1 MKVDFVKHSLD
12 ETLLKCPQCDFERG
26 MHIASVSVLR
36 GSDKTTVT
44 SKGILVTGE
53 KNPSRGV
60 IISLGYH
67 CENGHA
73 GEVLLS
79 FHKGSVYV
87 EHKSLPP
94 SKDIDDI
101 WRS

>member
-12 ETLLKCPQCDFERG
+12 ETLLKCPQCGFEHG
-26 MHIASVSVLR
+26 MHIVSVSVLR

-44 SKGILVTGE
+44 SKGTSVTQE
-53 KNPSRGV
+53 KNPTRGV
-60 IISLGYH
+60 IVFLGYH
-67 CENGHA
+67 CEDGHA
-73 GEVLLS
+73 GEIFFK

-94 SKDIDDI
+94 PKDIDDI